1 MNNYFYEML
10 FPDVSFRDK
19 ICVVFSNG
27 SSKIYKHLYLNRFIL
42 KEIEWENVVDCYE
55 VQLIYIAYY
64 EVVGSIKL
72 TPRRKGTDMY
82 RVLFDDNIVIC
93 EDLDIA
99 TEVAMGLREADYEN
113 ISIVPAQATDLDSFI
128 EVEI

>member
-1 MNNYFYEML
+1 MSNYFYEML

-19 ICVVFSNG
+19 ICVVFSDG
-27 SSKIYKHLYLNRFIL
+27 STEVYKHLYMNSYIL

-72 TPRRKGTDMY
+72 TSKRKGIT
-82 RVLFDDNIVIC
+82 L
-93 EDLDIA
+93 
-99 TEVAMGLREADYEN
+99 
-113 ISIVPAQATDLDSFI
+113 
-128 EVEI
+128 